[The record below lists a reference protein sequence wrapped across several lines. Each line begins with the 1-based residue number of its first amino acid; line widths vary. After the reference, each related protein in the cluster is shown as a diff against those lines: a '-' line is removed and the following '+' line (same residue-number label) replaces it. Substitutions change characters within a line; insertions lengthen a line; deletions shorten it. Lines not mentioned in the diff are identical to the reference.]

1 MSDLSHYEKLGVD
14 EDSSFEEIQEARDRL
29 LETCKGDRRQAEAI
43 ETSYDAILMERLRM
57 RQEGRIKVPDRIRF
71 PERIVEPA
79 PEYAPTPTK
88 ANPEWLQRL
97 IDTPSRNDI
106 LLPGGLMLAAGL
118 FSLGSPSAALAL
130 GVAFCFYFLNRK
142 EHKFGRAFL
151 LTLIALVVGVL
162 AGLGLGGLFA
172 ASFITIG
179 LTVDAFAAMFT
190 MVLLWAVASF
200 LR

>member
-43 ETSYDAILMERLRM
+43 ETAYDAILMERLRM

-79 PEYAPTPTK
+79 PDYAPTPAK
-88 ANPEWLQRL
+88 ASPEWLQRL
-97 IDTPSRNDI
+97 VDTPSRNDV
-106 LLPGGLMLAAGL
+106 LLPGGLMLAAAL
-118 FSLGSPSAALAL
+118 FSLSSPPVALAL
-130 GVAFCFYFLNRK
+130 GVSFCFYFLNRK

-162 AGLGLGGLFA
+162 MGLGIGSVLATMLGGM
-172 ASFITIG
+172 G
-179 LTVDAFAAMFT
+179 LSPDAFAAMLT
-190 MVLLWAVASF
+190 MVLLWVVSSF